1 MAYEAAATIGMQALS
16 TAGSGL
22 FAKSQAAKNRRFI
35 KRQQTH
41 GIRRRVKDLRKAGI
55 NPIAAADGAI
65 GGGGGGVS
73 GGIATMPDANL
84 GQVMNTARDAGSKKN
99 AEDGRKTSSA
109 STKPCDQCTN
119 NRDQEARNQNGKE
132 WQLIDLQKRIAAAQ
146 IPGAELQGEINQ
158 SKWGRAFAYGDRAMP
173 AINTGLGAL
182 GVLRMGKMGMGRN
195 TARTRGPR
203 GGGNKMTPQQKKDWD
218 AGVRRRDAQDAEW
231 DAQRRNQ

>member
-119 NRDQEARNQNGKE
+119 NRDQEARNQNGK
-132 WQLIDLQKRIAAAQ
+132 RMAANRSSETDRSCSNT
-146 IPGAELQGEINQ
+146 GSGTSGRNQ
-158 SKWGRAFAYGDRAMP
+158 S
-173 AINTGLGAL
+173 I
-182 GVLRMGKMGMGRN
+182 KMGQSIRLRRSRN
-195 TARTRGPR
+195 ARNQYRPWGPR
-203 GGGNKMTPQQKKDWD
+203 RSTHGEDGNGPEYSTNE
-218 AGVRRRDAQDAEW
+218 GTERRR
-231 DAQRRNQ
+231 